1 MEWSPIIIEIYY
13 YPKNE
18 LNPIK
23 NNNDNVRNVFG
34 FFDGIWN
41 KFERGLVYFWSFKY
55 FKNVIK
61 IFLD

>member
-41 KFERGLVYFWSFKY
+41 KFERGLVYLLSFKY
-55 FKNVIK
+55 
-61 IFLD
+61 L